1 MATRNKAADEAYN
14 ARRRYA
20 RAGVKY
26 LRQAKESSGATA
38 ARYKQLAKRQ
48 YEAALKIYGDK
59 PSQRIS
65 ANIRELQ
72 SEFDPNRDVLE
83 KGGIKTQNRQA
94 YIEQSVFALQSSM
107 TDENARREREAR
119 TLLNDDVIGSRI
131 LGGLVD
137 VWKDKATIVDE
148 NGMTKIDNKRIV
160 PALLDYFKVTNLAD
174 MVDKLEESIGS
185 SLYELKGD
193 LEDIYENVRILIAE
207 KVRDNT
213 LVS

>member
-1 MATRNKAADEAYN
+1 MAKSDSSAAYN

-26 LRQAKESSGATA
+26 LKQSKESSGATA

-48 YEAALKIYGDK
+48 YEAALKTYGDK
-59 PSQRIS
+59 PPQKIS
-65 ANIRELQ
+65 ANIQELQ
-72 SEFDPNRDVLE
+72 SEFEPNRDIT
-83 KGGIKTQNRQA
+83 KTGGIKTQNRQA
-94 YIEQSVFALQSSM
+94 YIEQSFFSLQSSM
-107 TDENARREREAR
+107 ADENVRREQEAR

-137 VWKDKATIVDE
+137 VWKEKATIIDK
-148 NGMTKIDNKRIV
+148 NGMSKIDNKRIV
-160 PALLDYFKVTNLAD
+160 PALLDYFNVDNLAD
-174 MVDKLEESIGS
+174 MVDKLEDSIGS
-185 SLYELKGD
+185 SLYDLKGN

-213 LVS
+213 LIS

>member
-1 MATRNKAADEAYN
+1 MAKSDSSQAYN

-20 RAGVKY
+20 RAGVRY
-26 LRQAKESSGATA
+26 LKEAESSSGATA

-48 YEAALKIYGDK
+48 YEAALKTYGDK
-59 PSQRIS
+59 PPQKVS
-65 ANIRELQ
+65 ANIKQLQ
-72 SEFDPNRDVLE
+72 EQFDPGRDIT
-83 KGGIKTQNRQA
+83 KQGGIRTSDREA
-94 YIEQSVFALQSSM
+94 YIEQSAFSLQSSM
-107 TDENARREREAR
+107 ADENVRREREAR

-137 VWKDKATIVDE
+137 VWKDKATVIDE

-174 MVDKLEESIGS
+174 MVDKLEETIGS